1 MEVLKANLEA
11 EKCKRKNDLVAYQK
25 KIKELEEHNERYVLI
40 NNLFC
45 KTMPSALQQEIRD
58 EYLSKKRKK
67 NYRSI
72 FKKYVEN
79 HEIEFPK
86 EYVQERTNTIS
97 LIQCK
102 VDDLPNISVDTE
114 SESESD

>member
-1 MEVLKANLEA
+1 MEVLEENLKA
-11 EKCKRKNDLVAYQK
+11 EKCKRRNDLISYQK
-25 KIKELEEHNERYVLI
+25 KLKELEQHNERYVLI

-45 KTMPSALQQEIRD
+45 KTMPSALQMEIRE
-58 EYLSKKRKK
+58 EYLNNNNKK

-86 EYVQERTNTIS
+86 EYVVKSTNIIS
-97 LIQCK
+97 LINN
-102 VDDLPNISVDTE
+102 DLPNITVS
-114 SESESD
+114 SEEEEED